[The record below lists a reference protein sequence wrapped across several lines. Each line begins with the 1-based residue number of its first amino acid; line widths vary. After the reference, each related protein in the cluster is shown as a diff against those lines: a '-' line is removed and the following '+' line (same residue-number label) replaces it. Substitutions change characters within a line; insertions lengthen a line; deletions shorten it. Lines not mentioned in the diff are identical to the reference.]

1 MSARPKL
8 SLCVSVWGRSHVAT
22 WLDHVLPS
30 WFSPGNLP
38 ALAARCDLAVVLLT
52 RGCDAEVIAAHPA
65 GARLITGHAVTI
77 GTIDDLV
84 TGTMSAVTLTLAFV
98 RGARMAQARGPGT
111 MAAFLNADFI
121 IADGS
126 LAALAAV
133 VPDADIVLAPSLR
146 ADSNAVLARLPAADA
161 DGAMP
166 LAAPR
171 LAGLA
176 LAHPHPTA
184 RACFVDQDALTSEGA
199 YEFYHHA
206 GPDLVISRSMQLFP
220 LAVRPGPQPLVAE
233 AFCDYGLFD
242 LWAPAAR
249 VVTLS
254 DSADWFALELGD
266 PAQQASFIRPGPH
279 DPAAIAAGLA
289 QWSTA
294 PQRAQAETL
303 VTIRSGPATA
313 APDAG
318 AVIALDRF
326 IAAVTDPLP
335 PPLPIRQH
343 PYWRTGLRRWREA
356 AEAACLPPPVELAG
370 WKEAPLRGSERLRE
384 ALRRLLYGRAGGR
397 WPWQIDAR
405 LERDLADLRRQ
416 AVAAAV
422 DDARL
427 WLARHAGLTGPAM
440 AAAST
445 RLVRCGGVNDP
456 DLTSNLPAGLQR
468 LDLILTP
475 NGIDTAPDR
484 AALTAAIA
492 ARLPDW
498 RIVAVTAL
506 GRRADEARRDDL
518 ERLGRLVWARAWG
531 PLMALAPRVAGRA
544 LLSALPVLTGRTVAW
559 QDGQAFR
566 ITATREPPS

>member
-1 MSARPKL
+1 MSTRPKL
-8 SLCVSVWGRSHVAT
+8 SLCVPVWGRSHVAT

-52 RGCDAEVIAAHPA
+52 RGCDAEEIAAHPA
-65 GARLITGHAVTI
+65 GARLIASHAVTI
-77 GTIDDLV
+77 GAIEDLV

-121 IADGS
+121 LADGS

-133 VPDADIVLAPSLR
+133 VPEADIVLAPSLR
-146 ADSNAVLARLPAADA
+146 TDSDAVLARLPAADP

-184 RACFVDQDALTSEGA
+184 QACFVDQDALTSEGA

-206 GPDLVISRSMQLFP
+206 GPGLVISRSMQLFP
-220 LAVRPGPQPLVAE
+220 LAVRPGPEPLVAE

-249 VVTLS
+249 IVTLS

-279 DPAAIAAGLA
+279 DPAAITAGLA

-294 PQRAQAETL
+294 PQRAQADTL
-303 VTIRSGPATA
+303 VTIRSGPAETQ
-313 APDAG
+313 PEAG
-318 AVIALDRF
+318 AVAALDRF
-326 IAAVTDPLP
+326 IAAVTGPLP
-335 PPLPIRQH
+335 PPLLIRQH

-356 AEAACLPPPVELAG
+356 AEAARLPPPAELAG
-370 WKEAPLRGSERLRE
+370 WTEAPLRRGERLRE
-384 ALRRLLYGRAGGR
+384 ALRRLLYGRAGRR

-405 LERDLADLRRQ
+405 LERDLTDLRRHP
-416 AVAAAV
+416 VAV
-422 DDARL
+422 DDSRL
-427 WLARHAGLTGPAM
+427 WLARHAGLTGPAVDG
-440 AAAST
+440 T
-445 RLVRCGGVNDP
+445 NDHLVRCGAVNDP
-456 DLTSNLPAGLQR
+456 GLTANLPAGLQR
-468 LDLILTP
+468 LDLILTASS
-475 NGIDTAPDR
+475 TAAAPDR
-484 AALTAAIA
+484 AALATALA
-492 ARLPDW
+492 AELPDW
-498 RIVAVTAL
+498 RIAAVTAL

-531 PLMALAPRVAGRA
+531 PLLALAPRVVGRA
-544 LLSALPVLTGRTVAW
+544 LLSAMSVLTGRPVAW

>member
-1 MSARPKL
+1 LSARPKL
-8 SLCVSVWGRSHVAT
+8 SLCVPVWGRSHVAT

-38 ALAARCDLAVVLLT
+38 ALAERCDLTVVLLT
-52 RGCDAEVIAAHPA
+52 RASDAEMVAVHPA
-65 GARLITGHAVTI
+65 GARLIAGHAVT
-77 GTIDDLV
+77 TAPIDDLV

-121 IADGS
+121 LADGS

-133 VPDADIVLAPSLR
+133 MPQADIVLAPSLR
-146 ADSNAVLARLPAADA
+146 ADSDAVLARLPAAEP

-166 LAAPR
+166 LASPR
-171 LAGLA
+171 LAALA

-184 RACFVDQDALTSEGA
+184 HACFVDQDALTSEGA
-199 YEFYHHA
+199 YEFYHQA
-206 GPDLVISRSMQLFP
+206 GPGLVISRSMQLFP
-220 LAVRPGPQPLVAE
+220 LAVRPGPEPLVAE

-249 VVTLS
+249 IVTLS

-279 DPAAIAAGLA
+279 DPAAIAAGLG

-294 PQRAQAETL
+294 PQRAQADTL
-303 VTIRSGPATA
+303 VMIRGGPAETQ
-313 APDAG
+313 PEAG
-318 AVIALDRF
+318 AVAALDRF
-326 IAAVTDPLP
+326 IAAVTGPLP

-356 AEAACLPPPVELAG
+356 AEAARLPAPPELAG
-370 WKEAPLRGSERLRE
+370 WTEAPLHGGERLRK
-384 ALRRLLYGRAGGR
+384 ALRRLLYGRAGRR

-405 LERDLADLRRQ
+405 LERDLADLRRHP
-416 AVAAAV
+416 VAV
-422 DDARL
+422 DDSRL
-427 WLARHAGLTGPAM
+427 WLARSAGLTGPAVDG
-440 AAAST
+440 T
-445 RLVRCGGVNDP
+445 NDHLVRCGAVNDP
-456 DLTSNLPAGLQR
+456 GLTANLPAGLQR
-468 LDLILTP
+468 LDLILTASS
-475 NGIDTAPDR
+475 TAAAPDR
-484 AALTAAIA
+484 AALATAIA
-492 ARLPDW
+492 AELPDW

-531 PLMALAPRVAGRA
+531 PLLALTPRVVGRA
-544 LLSALPVLTGRTVAW
+544 LLSAMSVLTGGPVAW